1 MIKKLSSIV
10 LLFFLISCSNIE
22 FVYDNQQ
29 EHFLFYK
36 TNIITYGDDNAL
48 VKNQLEKFIKNPEG
62 PIKYILTAIS
72 KKSSTNLVIEDDQ
85 TATQIE
91 SSIRIKYTLTS
102 QGGQCLIDEKEIIT
116 TLDYKVKSSGYNF
129 GSDSSKKEV
138 NKKNIKK
145 NIKFYLDYLLN
156 KTDGIKCINDNNS

>member
-1 MIKKLSSIV
+1 M
-10 LLFFLISCSNIE
+10 
-22 FVYDNQQ
+22 
-29 EHFLFYK
+29 
-36 TNIITYGDDNAL
+36 

-129 GSDSSKKEV
+129 GADRSFEELYTGSV
-138 NKKNIKK
+138 KKNIQQFVDIIPADKVCLK
-145 NIKFYLDYLLN
+145 NEN
-156 KTDGIKCINDNNS
+156 